1 MGAEALDAPEVQH
14 PIYPSPRSVPHTFD
28 FFPGLASS
36 LTKDPTVGGSST
48 GGTDLH
54 PGLQTSQNHDL
65 NSIYTRTPRNP
76 LSGNGRFFEN
86 APKGA
91 KMPPSALDD
100 QKLTFLQDP
109 AGEKSEITQTD

>member
-14 PIYPSPRSVPHTFD
+14 PIYPSPRSVPHTFA

-36 LTKDPTVGGSST
+36 LAEAPTPGGSST

-54 PGLQTSQNHDL
+54 PGLQRAYLISTMYS
-65 NSIYTRTPRNP
+65 STPRNT
-76 LSGNGRFFEN
+76 LSGNVWFFEN

-91 KMPPSALDD
+91 TIPCG
-100 QKLTFLQDP
+100 LTDIF
-109 AGEKSEITQTD
+109 I

>member
-48 GGTDLH
+48 GGADLH
-54 PGLQTSQNHDL
+54 PGLQRAYAASMY
-65 NSIYTRTPRNP
+65 SSTPRNT
-76 LSGNGRFFEN
+76 LSGNVWFFEN

-91 KMPPSALDD
+91 MMR
-100 QKLTFLQDP
+100 
-109 AGEKSEITQTD
+109 